1 MLKILKIVLFFIL
14 LTSLTGRVYGQGV
27 VKNIEFFGNEHIDD
41 DLLETWSGIKV
52 GLAVNQTLI
61 TTANQK
67 IITGYQE
74 TGYLFARIDSTI
86 IESDIDKKTSL
97 IKWYINEGTLV
108 RLGKVHMVADTLSI
122 DDLENLVD
130 FNEGDIYRREYIE
143 SELILI
149 GQFYA
154 ENGYPLATID
164 IVNTSLRTEDDEK
177 YIDIEIKIN
186 SGSEI
191 EKMEKNTIRKRLI
204 MFKNN

>member
-1 MLKILKIVLFFIL
+1 MRKKINLILIFGFLAL
-14 LTSLTGRVYGQGV
+14 LTVKALGQEV
-27 VKNIEFFGNEHIDD
+27 VGQIEFRGNERIDD

-130 FNEGDIYRREYIE
+130 FNEGAIYRREYIE
-143 SELILI
+143 TELILI

-177 YIDIEIKIN
+177 YIDIEIKIT
-186 SGSEI
+186 SGY
-191 EKMEKNTIRKRLI
+191 
-204 MFKNN
+204 